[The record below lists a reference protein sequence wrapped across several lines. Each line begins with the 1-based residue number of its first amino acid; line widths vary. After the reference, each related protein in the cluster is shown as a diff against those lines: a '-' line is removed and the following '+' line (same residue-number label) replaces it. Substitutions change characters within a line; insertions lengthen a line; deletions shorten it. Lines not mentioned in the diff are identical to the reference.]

1 MALRI
6 LVSVWLLILSVLDV
20 RYRRLPHLL
29 TTVPLVVLGVA
40 AAIRSVSAWL
50 VGGNNVA
57 NPLALALAFVAILAS
72 DTWAALSPAVGALWL
87 AFWWGTPSGQIAVVG
102 WLTAL
107 ALAKAGIV
115 GAGDSKVA
123 MVLLALFPDLRL
135 AVCLV
140 VVIVLVSGFL
150 LIRRMGPATPL
161 LVWSVVRDGLAGH
174 LPARTGEK
182 GVVQIPL
189 VPVMTLGTLFY
200 LWVMP
205 GW

>member
-1 MALRI
+1 MALRV

-29 TTVPLVVLGVA
+29 TTVPLVALGVA

-50 VGGNNVA
+50 VGGNDVA
-57 NPLALALAFVAILAS
+57 NSLALALAFMAVLAS
-72 DTWAALSPAVGALWL
+72 DTWAALAPAVGALWL
-87 AFWWGTPSGQIAVVG
+87 AFWWGTPSGQIVVVG

-135 AVCLV
+135 AICLV
-140 VVIVLVSGFL
+140 VVIVLVSGLL
-150 LIRRMGPATPL
+150 LIRRMGLATPL

-174 LPARTGEK
+174 LPARTEEK

-189 VPVMTLGTLFY
+189 VPVIALGTLGY
-200 LWVMP
+200 LWVMQ